1 VYNGYIESILLSNSI
16 YSPLLSGFFSANNI
30 GLTNNIVGTHIN
42 AINNIY
48 FWIKDWVAGSYIA
61 VFAFSLAIPSFKG
74 IAINIFIIFISQP
87 TYWTTHLYIINNTN

>member
-1 VYNGYIESILLSNSI
+1 MYNGYIESILLSNSI

-48 FWIKDWVAGSYIA
+48 F
-61 VFAFSLAIPSFKG
+61 
-74 IAINIFIIFISQP
+74 
-87 TYWTTHLYIINNTN
+87 